1 MATAY
6 QKRMMLRK
14 QSDLTRLADQYRKN
28 VEGLTGE
35 YQSAFANYQKS
46 AAEQLAP
53 YEEAVRRYKEQ
64 DMPAFERAKA
74 DYESRL
80 EQFNQAMA
88 DYEANPTERVNARQI
103 NGRGGPFF
111 EIDGKRYNSANL
123 PAEYSVEYVDAVPAK
138 TLGGGRGA
146 KVIEPGRPA
155 SYEVYR
161 DRAMPKMRGSA
172 PKAPS
177 APERPAV
184 ADFDSSQFEKKRGQL
199 QQDYTREVG
208 ERKGAKLNAVRRTN
222 RTLMRDA

>member
-1 MATAY
+1 MAAPIP
-6 QKRMMLRK
+6 KRLMRK
-14 QSDLTRLADQYRKN
+14 QTDLTRLADQYRKN

-46 AAEQLAP
+46 TAEQLAP
-53 YEEAVRRYKEQ
+53 YEEAVKRYKEQ

-111 EIDGKRYNSANL
+111 DIDGKRYNSANL
-123 PAEYSVEYVDAVPAK
+123 PNEYSVKQVGK
-138 TLGGGRGA
+138 NF
-146 KVIEPGRPA
+146 
-155 SYEVYR
+155 EVYR
-161 DRAMPKMRGSA
+161 DRPMPKMPGRA
-172 PKAPS
+172 PRAPS

-184 ADFDSSQFEKKRGQL
+184 AEFDSSQFEQKRGQL
-199 QQDYTREVG
+199 QQEYTREVG
-208 ERKGAKLNAVRRTN
+208 ERKGAKLNAVRRGS